1 LKNFHKQTERERAR
15 EVERE
20 RSSGTVCVFGV
31 SERRRGG
38 RRAQIRRKG
47 DRMSS
52 FLSCKANSRGELFD
66 RAAVAAAAA
75 AASSAAA
82 TAATNKNNNKASSH

>member
-1 LKNFHKQTERERAR
+1 VK
-15 EVERE
+15 
-20 RSSGTVCVFGV
+20 G
-31 SERRRGG
+31 GG

-47 DRMSS
+47 GQVSS

-66 RAAVAAAAA
+66 RAAAAAA

-82 TAATNKNNNKASSH
+82 KQQRTKTTTKQVVTKITHTQQEI